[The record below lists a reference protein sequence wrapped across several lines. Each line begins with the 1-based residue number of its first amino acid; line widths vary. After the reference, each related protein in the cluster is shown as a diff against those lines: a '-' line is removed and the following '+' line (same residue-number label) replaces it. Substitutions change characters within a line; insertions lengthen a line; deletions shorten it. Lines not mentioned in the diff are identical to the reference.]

1 MDCKTPSRKTDLI
14 DYKSLSNGIGLNFDE
29 YVTVESFIQSCN
41 LGNCGMIAP
50 MATLVTNEEV
60 FNRVVPKGQ
69 RFKMGTCFDITS
81 SSKFTFNLYKNG
93 RHHCV
98 NVNDILPFINDRLVY
113 STTKTKS
120 VVGPLLEKAL
130 VQLLFDGNYELSK
143 GVAAYN
149 VFTSLTNNFCET
161 FSNLSND
168 LICEMTDVINHGI
181 TCKSLVVMD
190 FKAPKYGIKTFIII
204 L

>member
-1 MDCKTPSRKTDLI
+1 MDRTTPSPKRIACRSSTFRR
-14 DYKSLSNGIGLNFDE
+14 GFNFDE
-29 YVTVESFIQSCN
+29 RVTVESFIQQR

-50 MATLVTNEEV
+50 MATLVTNEEI
-60 FNRVVPKGQ
+60 FHRVVPKGQ
-69 RFKMGTCFDITS
+69 RFKTCLPCS
-81 SSKFTFNLYKNG
+81 GFTFNLCNNG
-93 RHHCV
+93 IHHCV
-98 NVNDILPFINDRLVY
+98 KVNDILPFINNRLMY
-113 STTKTKS
+113 FTTKNQS

-130 VQLLFDGNYELSK
+130 VQLLLYGNYELSER
-143 GVAAYN
+143 VNAWN